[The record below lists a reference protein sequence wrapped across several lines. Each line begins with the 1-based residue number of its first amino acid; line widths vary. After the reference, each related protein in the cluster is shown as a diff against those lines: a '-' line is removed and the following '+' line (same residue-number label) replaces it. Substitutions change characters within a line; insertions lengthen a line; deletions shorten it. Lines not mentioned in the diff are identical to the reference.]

1 LPHHQKKQRYAILK
15 IDLISLF
22 YKSTA
27 IDKVKEVI
35 KNNILQLIPSITPYI
50 NRFIKGFICMIIYV
64 ACWPILAF
72 LAGKLIPAIGSGELS
87 TVTNIIINS
96 LVVFLIQK
104 TAQYGQDVY
113 IAKPSLEISEV
124 MRQSLFSKIHKIKM
138 NFINNISAGDITY
151 RLTEDADRVSEVIYK
166 TFQDTLPCVLQLLA
180 VIIYMFYLDWSLTIS
195 TFILAP
201 IIVLSVNNFGK
212 RVLIASEKSQESTSD
227 LAGLIGESINGISTI
242 RSFAAENWIKG
253 RFNTRLRSN
262 KKAKYKTLKLL
273 AIQHPIVG
281 FIEAFGILA
290 ILGLGALRINLGL
303 LNSEEFSSFF
313 AAILMLIDPI
323 SHISTN
329 FNEYKQAEAS
339 LKRLKKINMQPME
352 KDEQNLEKIAKING
366 KIEFN
371 HVSFEYKKDNE
382 VLKDITLKISKGQ
395 VIAFVGSSGAGKST
409 MMSLILKFIS
419 PKIGDIYIDD
429 KNISSISS
437 IDIRSNIAL
446 VQQQPFLFSGR
457 IVDVIKMG
465 RNFSEEDV
473 IKSAKIANAHEF
485 ILKLPSKYETNITER
500 GSNFSGGQIQRLA
513 IARAILGNPSILLL
527 DEATSALDSDSE
539 AEVQKGLNQAMNN
552 RTVIIVAHR
561 LSTTQGADK
570 IVVFDKGKIVDSGK
584 HIDLFNKNGIYKEL
598 CEKQLIKVT

>member
-1 LPHHQKKQRYAILK
+1 MPHHQKKQRYAILK

-262 KKAKYKTLKLL
+262 KQAKYKTLKLL

-352 KDEQNLEKIAKING
+352 KDERNLEKIAKING

-429 KNISSISS
+429 KNIRSISS

-457 IVDVIKMG
+457 IIDVIKMG
-465 RNFSEEDV
+465 RDFSEDDV

-584 HIDLFNKNGIYKEL
+584 HIDLFNKDGIYKEL
-598 CEKQLIKVT
+598 CEKQLIKLT

>member
-1 LPHHQKKQRYAILK
+1 MPHHQKKQRYAILK

-96 LVVFLIQK
+96 LIVFLIQK

-262 KKAKYKTLKLL
+262 KQAKYKTLKLL

-352 KDEQNLEKIAKING
+352 KDERNLEKIAKING

-419 PKIGDIYIDD
+419 PKTGDIYIDD
-429 KNISSISS
+429 KNIRSISS

-457 IVDVIKMG
+457 IIDVIKMG
-465 RNFSEEDV
+465 RDFSEDDV

-570 IVVFDKGKIVDSGK
+570 IVVFDKGKIIDSGK
-584 HIDLFNKNGIYKEL
+584 HIDLFNKDGIYKEL

>member
-1 LPHHQKKQRYAILK
+1 
-15 IDLISLF
+15 
-22 YKSTA
+22 
-27 IDKVKEVI
+27 
-35 KNNILQLIPSITPYI
+35 
-50 NRFIKGFICMIIYV
+50 MIIYV

-262 KKAKYKTLKLL
+262 KQAKYKTLKLL

-352 KDEQNLEKIAKING
+352 KDERNLEKIAKING

-429 KNISSISS
+429 KNIRSISS

-457 IVDVIKMG
+457 IIDVIKMG
-465 RNFSEEDV
+465 RDFSEDDV

-584 HIDLFNKNGIYKEL
+584 HIDLFNKDGIYKEL

>member
-1 LPHHQKKQRYAILK
+1 
-15 IDLISLF
+15 
-22 YKSTA
+22 
-27 IDKVKEVI
+27 
-35 KNNILQLIPSITPYI
+35 
-50 NRFIKGFICMIIYV
+50 MIIYV
-64 ACWPILAF
+64 ACWPIIAF
-72 LAGKLIPAIGSGELS
+72 LAGKLIPAIGSGEIS

-124 MRQSLFSKIHKIKM
+124 MRQNLFSKIHKIKM

-151 RLTEDADRVSEVIYK
+151 RLTEDSDRVSEVIYK

-212 RVLIASEKSQESTSD
+212 RVLLASEKSQESTSD

-262 KKAKYKTLKLL
+262 KQAKYKTLKLL

-290 ILGLGALRINLGL
+290 ILGIGALRINLGL

-339 LKRLKKINMQPME
+339 LKRLKKINIQPI
-352 KDEQNLEKIAKING
+352 EQDDRNLEKISKING

-371 HVSFEYKKDNE
+371 HVSFEYKKNNE

-429 KNISSISS
+429 KNISCISS

-457 IVDVIKMG
+457 IIDVIKMG

-485 ILKLPSKYETNITER
+485 ILKLPGKYQTNITER

-584 HIDLFNKNGIYKEL
+584 HIDLFNKDGIYKEL
-598 CEKQLIKVT
+598 CEKQLIKVN